1 MPEDDAQE
9 SKLKL
14 QHGFVGAAGDMDMKE
29 KCDYSIRNYIA
40 GEF

>member
-14 QHGFVGAAGDMDMKE
+14 QHGFAGAAGDMDMKE